1 MMMIKKLKAISP
13 IKLLIWFGIVN
24 LLIVS
29 ALIAY
34 SFLHVEKPDAGREAF
49 YASSQA
55 NIPDN
60 QNIAIA
66 LTGLSAPAGA
76 DIVKHGRFVVDT
88 LQKTPADD
96 DAKKI
101 IAAAGKLDFEGT
113 SDELECW
120 VPSTEAYADEKCA
133 SSERVKTILA
143 DNKELLSRYK
153 SLYSMPSWQGTSGN
167 GQYVININK
176 LVSAEILIDLES
188 DNADSAY
195 TKWRDNHVFISHV
208 LKQDGTM
215 IERAIFLVVDGIS
228 LMSLENILFKSPEI
242 GITHFEELNSL
253 LKANR
258 LERYN
263 LKGMLRGDYMFII
276 DGMSKTRQN
285 LDDVRSLNMDYI
297 KNRFYRYQLDFLNR
311 TQMPPSTFD
320 SSVIEMQEK
329 YKFGANIFKYDW
341 LNPLQSVLANLLI
354 SGQLNG
360 FSLVKSMHSKDALI
374 KLLNLSIK
382 IRQQKIPEA
391 EIQSFLNN
399 ASSEYNSPFTNKP
412 MQWDAIKKVIYY
424 IEPSGEGRKV
434 VVRL

>member
-29 ALIAY
+29 VLIAY

-88 LQKTPADD
+88 LQKTLSDV

-101 IAAAGKLDFEGT
+101 IAAAGKLDFVGT

-120 VPSTEAYADEKCA
+120 VPSTEPYVDEKCA

-153 SLYSMPSWQGTSGN
+153 SLYSIPSWQGVSGN

-176 LVSAEILIDLES
+176 LISAEILLDLES
-188 DNADSAY
+188 GNADSAY

-242 GITHFEELNSL
+242 GITHFDELNSL
-253 LKANR
+253 LKANK

-263 LKGMLRGDYMFII
+263 LKGMMRADYLFII
-276 DGMSKTRQN
+276 NGMSKSRQ
-285 LDDVRSLNMDYI
+285 SLGNAKALNIDYI
-297 KNRFYRYQLDFLNR
+297 KNRLYRFQFDFLNR
-311 TQMPPSTFD
+311 AQMPPSTFD
-320 SSVIEMQEK
+320 LSISEMSNK
-329 YKFGANIFKYDW
+329 YELSTNIFNYDW

-374 KLLNLSIK
+374 KLLHLSIK

-391 EIQSFLNN
+391 EIQNFLNN
-399 ASSEYNSPFTNKP
+399 AGIEYYSRFTNMP
-412 MQWDAIKKVIYY
+412 MQWDAKKKVIYY
-424 IEPSGEGRKV
+424 IEPSGEKRKV